1 MGGEHL
7 DAQSRREP
15 ARDLEKRVRIFVM
28 QYNRM
33 GKSGLR
39 LSELSFG
46 SWITL
51 GRQTDF
57 ATTRALMHQAF
68 DAGVNFF
75 DNAEGYAAG
84 AAESLMGEVL
94 RDFRRSDVVVSTKI
108 FHGGTGP
115 NDLGLS
121 WKHLIEGTHASLQR
135 LRLDYV
141 DILFCHRPDPNTP
154 IEETVRAM
162 DVLIR
167 QGKVFYWGT
176 SEWSAEQI
184 ADALRIARECNV
196 AAPVVEQPQYN
207 LLHRHRLEREYEPLF
222 ERSGMGTTTWSPLA
236 SGLLTGKYD
245 SGIPKGSR
253 LDLIDWL
260 RASRT
265 EESLARARGVAAL
278 AKKVDCSAA
287 QLAIAWCLK
296 NPRVSSVILGVS
308 RKEQLDENLGA
319 LGIKDRLD
327 AATMAELD
335 RLCPVQ
341 KS

>member
-1 MGGEHL
+1 
-7 DAQSRREP
+7 
-15 ARDLEKRVRIFVM
+15 M

-33 GKSGLR
+33 GKSGLK

-46 SWITL
+46 SWITF

-57 ATTRALMHQAF
+57 ASTRAIMHRAF

-108 FHGGTGP
+108 FHGGNGP

-121 WKHLIEGTHASLQR
+121 WKHIIEGTNASLGR
-135 LRLDYV
+135 LRTDYV
-141 DILFCHRPDPNTP
+141 DLLYCHRPDANTP

-162 DVLIR
+162 DVLLR
-167 QGKVFYWGT
+167 QGKIFYWGT

-184 ADALRIARECNV
+184 LEAVRIARECNV
-196 AAPVVEQPQYN
+196 AAPAMEQPQYN
-207 LLHRHRLEREYEPLF
+207 LLHRHRLEREYEPVF
-222 ERSGMGTTTWSPLA
+222 ERHGMGTTTWSPLA

-245 SGIPKGSR
+245 NGIPKGSR
-253 LDLIDWL
+253 LDLIEWL

-265 EESLARARGVAAL
+265 DAAL
-278 AKKVDCSAA
+278 AKVRALSKVAKELNCTLS

-308 RKEQLDENLGA
+308 RQEQLDENLGA
-319 LGIKDRLD
+319 LAVKERLD
-327 AATMAELD
+327 RPLMAELD
-335 RLCPVQ
+335 RLCPVV
-341 KS
+341 KD